1 MSGNFEAMH
10 EVMEEAIS
18 TPIYKVEGLCSEVAK
33 KVLLLHEY
41 ASTAEVGMKSE
52 FEDGTRQ

>member
-1 MSGNFEAMH
+1 MH

-18 TPIYKVEGLCSEVAK
+18 TPIYEVEGLRSGVAK
-33 KVLLLHEY
+33 RVLLLHEY
-41 ASTAEVGMKSE
+41 DSTAEVGMKSE